1 MNAIKGVKNTMDIYI
16 GRLDKS
22 VYDKDLTGYISNND
36 LGIGVISC
44 ICQSRIDADVKSF
57 KVTVNSENKEK
68 LLDGNL
74 WPENVHVRKY
84 FSSRRN
90 GRNKN

>member
-22 VYDKDLTGYISNND
+22 VYDKDLTGYISND

-44 ICQSRIDADVKSF
+44 ICLSRIDADVKSF
-57 KVTVNSENKEK
+57 KVTVNSENREK
-68 LLDGNL
+68 LLDGN
-74 WPENVHVRKY
+74 
-84 FSSRRN
+84 
-90 GRNKN
+90 